1 MLDNQLCTRSV
12 SELDLSTSEQQ
23 VKSVAGT
30 VITACFSDPSYN
42 EIYVHYLSK
51 VCLSQP
57 ARFYAAHRLCSCSWA
72 LLQSN
77 MWNWRMPQD
86 IHKLPVILETYL
98 QMVLELENESFT
110 DPVESDTELDGV
122 SPGFSTNE
130 THFSLKRNTVL
141 FLLKTKKKRLSFTSN
156 CRWACFWLDKFH
168 PN

>member
-1 MLDNQLCTRSV
+1 
-12 SELDLSTSEQQ
+12 
-23 VKSVAGT
+23 
-30 VITACFSDPSYN
+30 
-42 EIYVHYLSK
+42 
-51 VCLSQP
+51 
-57 ARFYAAHRLCSCSWA
+57 
-72 LLQSN
+72 
-77 MWNWRMPQD
+77 MPQD

-156 CRWACFWLDKFH
+156 CRWACF
-168 PN
+168 